1 MPQETYQLP
10 IPPHIPAIM
19 KISCTL
25 QKKQNLKYQGKL
37 QNFKTSKRVK
47 TLTKFNIVVI
57 SILW

>member
-1 MPQETYQLP
+1 MPQETYQLT

-25 QKKQNLKYQGKL
+25 KKKQNLKYQGKL
-37 QNFKTSKRVK
+37 QNFRTSKRVK

-57 SILW
+57 SIL

>member
-1 MPQETYQLP
+1 MPQETYQLTV
-10 IPPHIPAIM
+10 PPHIPAIM

-25 QKKQNLKYQGKL
+25 KKNKILNIRE
-37 QNFKTSKRVK
+37 NFKTSKRVK